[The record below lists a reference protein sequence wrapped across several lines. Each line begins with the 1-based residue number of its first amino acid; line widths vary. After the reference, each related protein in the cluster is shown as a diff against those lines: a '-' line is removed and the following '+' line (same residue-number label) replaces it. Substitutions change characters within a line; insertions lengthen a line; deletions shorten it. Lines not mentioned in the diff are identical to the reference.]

1 MSEPYPSA
9 RDLWNLR
16 TYQLEG
22 VVLDPNTDPPVREAV
37 QQLLRYRTRYGD
49 IDAPPYTPPVFDNE
63 IAEGASRQYAA
74 FVKRRDEIHA
84 SMQPDA
90 PPKSPQPVAGGCE
103 WLGECEPTTSP
114 TEVASRWTDHAKEAA
129 YYRKMASQLSRID
142 VERARELK
150 AAQDDINALRAEVER
165 RDEIIAC
172 EVGLRQRAEG
182 ERDEALCTAVRR
194 SDTNR
199 ELADR
204 ALRAEACTDA
214 LFVERDTAKAE
225 AARYRAAI
233 VECISDGR
241 GEADM
246 LRAIAWALLTQQ
258 ERGA

>member
-1 MSEPYPSA
+1 MSEPQPSA

-22 VVLDPNTDPPVREAV
+22 VVDDPNMDPPVREAV

-49 IDAPPYTPPVFDNE
+49 IDAPP
-63 IAEGASRQYAA
+63 
-74 FVKRRDEIHA
+74 
-84 SMQPDA
+84 
-90 PPKSPQPVAGGCE
+90 KSPQPVAGGCE
-103 WLGECEPTTSP
+103 WLGECEPPWS
-114 TEVASRWTDHAKEAA
+114 TDPAKHQATMAA
-129 YYRKMASQLSRID
+129 LQR
-142 VERARELK
+142 
-150 AAQDDINALRAEVER
+150 AQDDIAALRAEVER

>member
-1 MSEPYPSA
+1 MSEPQPSA

-49 IDAPPYTPPVFDNE
+49 IDAPP
-63 IAEGASRQYAA
+63 
-74 FVKRRDEIHA
+74 
-84 SMQPDA
+84 
-90 PPKSPQPVAGGCE
+90 KSPQPVAGGCE
-103 WLGECEPTTSP
+103 WLGECEP
-114 TEVASRWTDHAKEAA
+114 E
-129 YYRKMASQLSRID
+129 
-142 VERARELK
+142 ERAKLL
-150 AAQDDINALRAEVER
+150 ADIAALRAEVER

-172 EVGLRQRAEG
+172 EKSLG
-182 ERDEALCTAVRR
+182 ENASAMANCLE
-194 SDTNR
+194 
-199 ELADR
+199 R
-204 ALRAEACTDA
+204 AL
-214 LFVERDTAKAE
+214 DTAKAE

-246 LRAIAWALLTQQ
+246 LRAIAWALLTSQ

>member
-1 MSEPYPSA
+1 MSEPQPSA

-22 VVLDPNTDPPVREAV
+22 VVDDPNMDPPVREAV

-49 IDAPPYTPPVFDNE
+49 IDAPP
-63 IAEGASRQYAA
+63 
-74 FVKRRDEIHA
+74 
-84 SMQPDA
+84 
-90 PPKSPQPVAGGCE
+90 KSPQPVAGGCE
-103 WLGECEPTTSP
+103 WLGECEP
-114 TEVASRWTDHAKEAA
+114 E
-129 YYRKMASQLSRID
+129 
-142 VERARELK
+142 ERAKLL
-150 AAQDDINALRAEVER
+150 ADIAALRAEVER